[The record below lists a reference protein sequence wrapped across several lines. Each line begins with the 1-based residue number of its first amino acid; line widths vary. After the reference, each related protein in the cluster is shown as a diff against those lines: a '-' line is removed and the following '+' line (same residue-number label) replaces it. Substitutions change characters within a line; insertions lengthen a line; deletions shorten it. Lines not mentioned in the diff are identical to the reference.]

1 MSYHYIMLKKRN
13 LILVI
18 VLIIGFFLA
27 YNSFNKI
34 MTFRENA
41 KTVENAQE
49 RLDRLKKEN
58 EALKAEFEYK
68 KSNEFAEEE
77 IRNKLGL
84 AKEDEVVLILPNE
97 EDSSQL
103 TVHSSQSSKPNWVK
117 WRKLFFG
124 S

>member
-1 MSYHYIMLKKRN
+1 
-13 LILVI
+13 
-18 VLIIGFFLA
+18 
-27 YNSFNKI
+27 

-41 KTVENAQE
+41 KTVENAEE
-49 RLDRLKKEN
+49 RLQRLKKEN

-103 TVHSSQSSKPNWVK
+103 TVHSSQSLKPNWAK
-117 WRKLFFG
+117 WKKLFFG
-124 S
+124 T